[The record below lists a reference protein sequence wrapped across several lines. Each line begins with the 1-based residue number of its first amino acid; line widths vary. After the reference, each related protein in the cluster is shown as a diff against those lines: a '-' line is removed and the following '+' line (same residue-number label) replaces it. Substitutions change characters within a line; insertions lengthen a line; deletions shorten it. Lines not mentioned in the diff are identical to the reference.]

1 MGRSGSDRDLDRR
14 QFLKLAGA
22 GAALLP
28 AVAVAAATPEGE
40 APRVRGFRTLGRTG
54 LRIPD
59 IAFGSSQLHERDDDL
74 VRYAFDR
81 GVTYFDTAEDYTGG
95 ESETAIGRAL
105 KGRRDRCVIA
115 SKVGTTPDDKQAEL
129 MRRLD
134 GSLRRLQTDWIDV
147 YFNHAVND
155 PARLKN
161 PEWHEFTATAKRQG
175 KIRWVGMSG
184 HAGRLAECL
193 EYALATDQVD
203 AVLVAYNFGQ
213 DPAFYQRLLKNF
225 DAIAVQPELPRLL
238 TKAKSRNVGVV
249 TMKTLMGGRLN
260 DMRPWEK
267 GGATFAQAAFRWVLS
282 NPDVDGV
289 VISMTSRERI
299 DEYLGA
305 SGATALRHGDLAL
318 LDRYATMQRGTFCR
332 QGCGACESACPEG
345 VAIGEVLRARMYARD
360 YGNET
365 LARSEYARLGSG
377 ASACLSC
384 SHHACAGACPHG
396 LATEHLAP
404 DTHRLLG

>member
-1 MGRSGSDRDLDRR
+1 
-14 QFLKLAGA
+14 
-22 GAALLP
+22 
-28 AVAVAAATPEGE
+28 
-40 APRVRGFRTLGRTG
+40 
-54 LRIPD
+54 
-59 IAFGSSQLHERDDDL
+59 
-74 VRYAFDR
+74 
-81 GVTYFDTAEDYTGG
+81 
-95 ESETAIGRAL
+95 
-105 KGRRDRCVIA
+105 
-115 SKVGTTPDDKQAEL
+115 

-134 GSLRRLQTDWIDV
+134 GSLRRLQTDWVDV

-193 EYALATDQVD
+193 EYALDTDQVD

-318 LDRYATMQRGTFCR
+318 LDRYATMQCGTFCR
-332 QGCGACESACPEG
+332 LGCGACESACPEN

-384 SHHACAGACPHG
+384 SHQACAGACPHG